1 MAVMQVGAVRVLVRQ
16 GLVAMTVRVRLSRRI
31 AGRVVVSMVH
41 VVDVSVLVLD
51 SRV

>member
-1 MAVMQVGAVRVLVRQ
+1 
-16 GLVAMTVRVRLSRRI
+16 MTVRVRLSRRI

-41 VVDVSVLVLD
+41 VVERVPVLVLD